1 MRPMNHTPAVAGVWF
16 YIRLS
21 PEPLPTKPRAAEQ
34 ERTAKRTPLRK
45 ATARQA
51 WPAKDPAPNENEQ
64 PNEPPSA
71 KQQPAEH
78 GPRKTPRQTR
88 PPQITKTKPNE
99 DTKRPGAKNPHEP
112 HPLRRGSLFKVPI
125 AHTNPPPPRLE
136 SCERRPVNDLVPN
149 KTPAHD
155 ENQ

>member
-1 MRPMNHTPAVAGVWF
+1 MNHTPAIAG
-16 YIRLS
+16 YRLNLYQRNQ
-21 PEPLPTKPRAAEQ
+21 EP
-34 ERTAKRTPLRK
+34 
-45 ATARQA
+45 
-51 WPAKDPAPNENEQ
+51 PNENKR

-78 GPRKTPRQTR
+78 GPQKTPHRMR

-112 HPLRRGSLFKVPI
+112 HPLWWGSLFKVPI

-136 SCERRPVNDLVPN
+136 SRERRPANDLVPN